1 MRLTMRTN
9 LAMRALMHCAVR
21 APEMLRTADV
31 ARACNAS
38 FHHLAA
44 VVHAL
49 EATGFLHTARGRKG
63 GISLARP
70 AAQISVG
77 QVFRLFEADVPFA
90 ECLDPAHNTCPLID
104 ACRLQGLMCR
114 ALAAFYA
121 ELDAVTLQDLVA
133 GNTGL
138 ERLFAA

>member
-9 LAMRALMHCAVR
+9 LAMRALMHCAVQ

-44 VVHAL
+44 VVHGL
-49 EATGFLHTARGRKG
+49 EAAGFLNTARGRKG
-63 GISLARP
+63 GIALARP
-70 AAQISVG
+70 AAEISVG
-77 QVFRLFEADVPFA
+77 QVFRIFEAEVPFA
-90 ECLDPAHNTCPLID
+90 ECLDPAHNTCPLI
-104 ACRLQGLMCR
+104 AVCRLQGVLCR
-114 ALAAFYA
+114 ALDAFYA
-121 ELDAVTLQDLVA
+121 ELDRVTLQDLVD

-138 ERLFAA
+138 ARLFAA